1 MGEKNTQG
9 SKTNNRGM
17 KLVSKVILIVTIPML
32 IIVALG
38 CLIGASEIK
47 NVGEAIIEDEL
58 ATASY
63 AFTKQMDL
71 MAEGDYRYE
80 DGVLYKGDLNVTEN
94 INLLTDFHENTT
106 VELTIILED
115 NRCAT
120 TMEDANGNNMKD
132 QPIAEHIY
140 AQLLQ
145 GQSVYNPNLKIGD
158 REYMTYYV
166 PMRNANGEI
175 YGSMFTGYSKNKMT
189 TMTRNAVFKLIAALC
204 AVAVV
209 SMVLVLLMVRTIG
222 KVLGQTVNHMEVMA
236 EGGLNVK
243 VTEKI
248 MSRGDELGAV
258 ARSMQNLVTSLTEI
272 IKNII
277 TTASELDGFSS
288 EFQSSFDNIR
298 GSIDNVN
305 QAVNEIANGAT
316 QQAGDVQHANSAVI
330 EMGSAI
336 DATSDNVAKLSES
349 AQKMSDYNR
358 SANSNLEELL
368 EISKRANSAVDEV
381 QHQTDATNQ
390 SAIEIQEATNLI
402 ADIASQ
408 TNLLSLNASIEAARA
423 GEQGK
428 GFAVVAM
435 EIRTLADQSKESTE
449 KIADAINILI
459 ANSNRSVATMDSMM
473 EIIVEQNEKLED
485 TLNMFHELNDE
496 INIVKTAIENISG
509 QVEGLGN
516 LKTNVL
522 DVLEGLSA
530 ISEQYAASTEET
542 SASMIELNEV
552 VDRCTT
558 ETQGLIVLS
567 SELKDNTTKFT
578 LDSIK
583 ETVAENIHIPEIGGD
598 GKLHDIKEGDE
609 EDIPSLQGGEQ
620 INISKPE

>member
-1 MGEKNTQG
+1 MGEKSTQG
-9 SKTNNRGM
+9 NKTNKRGM

-32 IIVALG
+32 IIVALA

-47 NVGEAIIEDEL
+47 NVGEIIIEDKL

-71 MAEGDYRYE
+71 IAEGDYRYE

-94 INLLTDFHENTT
+94 INLLTDFHEKTT

-140 AQLLQ
+140 AQLVQ

-166 PMRNANGEI
+166 PMRNADGEI
-175 YGSMFTGYSKNKMT
+175 YGSMFTGYSKNRMT

-209 SMVLVLLMVRTIG
+209 SMVLVLIMVRTIG
-222 KVLGQTVNHMEVMA
+222 KVLGQTVDHMEVMA

-316 QQAGDVQHANSAVI
+316 QQAGEVQHANTAVM

-336 DATSDNVAKLSES
+336 DVTSDNVSALTES

-368 EISKRANSAVDEV
+368 EISQRTNSAVDEV
-381 QHQTDATNQ
+381 QHQTNETNQ
-390 SAIEIQEATNLI
+390 SALEIREATNLI

-428 GFAVVAM
+428 GFAVVAT
-435 EIRTLADQSKESTE
+435 EIRTLADQSRESAE
-449 KIADAINILI
+449 KIADAVNILI
-459 ANSNRSVATMDSMM
+459 SNSNRSVDTMGNVM

-485 TLNMFHELNDE
+485 TLNMFHELNEE
-496 INIVKTAIENISG
+496 IEIVRSAIGNISN

-516 LKTNVL
+516 LKGNVL

-542 SASMIELNEV
+542 SASMIELNDV

-558 ETQGLIVLS
+558 ETQGLLVLS
-567 SELKDNTTKFT
+567 GELKDNTTKFT

-583 ETVAENIHIPEIGGD
+583 ETVAENIKIPEIGGD
-598 GKLHDIKEGDE
+598 GKE
-609 EDIPSLQGGEQ
+609 EDVKASEDAGGGTQ
-620 INISKPE
+620 